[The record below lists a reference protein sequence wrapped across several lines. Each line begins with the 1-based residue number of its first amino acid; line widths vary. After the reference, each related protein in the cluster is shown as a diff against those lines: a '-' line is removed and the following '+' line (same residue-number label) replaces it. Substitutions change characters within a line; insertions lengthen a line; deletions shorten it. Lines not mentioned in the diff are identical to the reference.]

1 MVFLLFC
8 FEVEIVIVVIVWG
21 VGVCIIVI
29 NKIEEL
35 IKIDL
40 IILKKIFFNKWLV
53 FFSCILKFWMK

>member
-40 IILKKIFFNKWLV
+40 IILKKMFFNKWLV
-53 FFSCILKFWMK
+53 FFICILKFWMK